1 MARNA
6 PIVLIGIALTVL
18 LACSPKS
25 TNLSLPLQTPETFS
39 NTSAHPLSEHWWT
52 DFGNA
57 NMDSLVNRALQ
68 SNFNLETAWQRL
80 RAAQALVSGES
91 AARFPDLNVR
101 LGGEVERPKSPGD
114 EKLRLGITSEY
125 EIDLWGRISSG
136 IAAQH
141 YRAKATHADYQT
153 AALSLSAEVVR
164 TYFQLTSAQ
173 NRLALF
179 NHQIETN
186 QKVLSLIKARFG
198 SGQTRSVD
206 ILRQKQLIE
215 STREQ
220 KIITESRIQ
229 VLEHQLAVLLGRPP
243 KAKIAYTP
251 LSLPDLPPI
260 PDAGLPAELI
270 QRRPDVQKAYNILQ
284 AADRELAVALSNRYP
299 RLTLTASGS
308 STSNNISGLF
318 EDWTSNFAGNL
329 LAPIFD
335 GGQRRAEVKRNEA
348 IKSEQLY
355 SYGQKV
361 LTAFQEVENALI
373 QEKKQSEQIASI
385 EAQVTL
391 VRQTYDQLRIEY
403 LNGLSDYL
411 DVLTALTNEQ
421 RLQRDL
427 ISAKLELLEFRVA
440 LYRALAGGFKTDRET
455 NNN

>member
-1 MARNA
+1 MTRSFY
-6 PIVLIGIALTVL
+6 ILITFALTTL
-18 LACSPKS
+18 LGCTPKAA
-25 TNLSLPLQTPETFS
+25 NIDLPLETPQAFS
-39 NTSAHPLSEHWWT
+39 STSAHPLSERWWT

-57 NMDSLVNRALQ
+57 NMDSLVNQALQ
-68 SNFNLETAWQRL
+68 SNFDLETAWQRL
-80 RAAQALVSGES
+80 RAAQAVVDRES
-91 AARFPDLNVR
+91 AARYPDLNVR
-101 LGGEVERPKSPGD
+101 VGGEIERPKSPGD

-125 EIDLWGRISSG
+125 EIDLWGRVSAS
-136 IAAQH
+136 IAVQH

-186 QKVLSLIKARFG
+186 EKVLSLIKARFG

-220 KIITESRIQ
+220 KITTESQIQ
-229 VLEHQLAVLLGRPP
+229 VLEHQFAVLLGHPP
-243 KAKIAYTP
+243 KEKIAFTTHP
-251 LSLPDLPPI
+251 LPDLPPI
-260 PDAGLPAELI
+260 PNAGLPTELI
-270 QRRPDVQKAYNILQ
+270 QRRPDVQKAYNQLQ

-308 STSNNISGLF
+308 STGNTFGSLF
-318 EDWTSNFAGNL
+318 EDWTRNLAGNL
-329 LAPIFD
+329 LVPIFD
-335 GGQRRAEVKRNEA
+335 GGQRRADVKRNKA

-355 SYGQKV
+355 AYGQKV
-361 LTAFQEVENALI
+361 LTALQEVENALI
-373 QEKKQSEQIASI
+373 QEKKQTEQIASI
-385 EAQVTL
+385 ETQVTL
-391 VRQTYDQLRIEY
+391 VRQTYEQLRLEY
-403 LNGLSDYL
+403 LNGISDYL

-427 ISAKLELLEFRVA
+427 ISAKLDLLEFRVA

>member
-1 MARNA
+1 MKHNTSILLIITLTTLLSCA
-6 PIVLIGIALTVL
+6 PKAVKID
-18 LACSPKS
+18 
-25 TNLSLPLQTPETFS
+25 LPLETPNTFS
-39 NTSAHPLSEHWWT
+39 STSAHPLSEQWWT

-57 NMDSLVNRALQ
+57 NMDSLVNQALQ

-80 RAAQALVSGES
+80 RAAQALVDGEKS
-91 AARFPDLNVR
+91 ARFPDLNVG
-101 LGGEVERPKSPGD
+101 LSGEIERPKSPGD

-141 YRAKATHADYQT
+141 YQAQATYADYQT

-164 TYFQLTSAQ
+164 TYLQLISAQ
-173 NRLALF
+173 NQLALF
-179 NHQIETN
+179 NHQIDTN

-220 KIITESRIQ
+220 KITTESRIQ

-243 KAKIAYTP
+243 QEKIAYTSP
-251 LSLPDLPPI
+251 ALPDLPPI
-260 PDAGLPAELI
+260 PNAGVPAELI
-270 QRRPDVQKAYNILQ
+270 QRRPDVQRAYHQLQ

-308 STSNNISGLF
+308 STGNNFANLF

-329 LAPIFD
+329 LIPIFD
-335 GGQRRAEVKRNEA
+335 GGQRRAQVKRNKA
-348 IKSEQLY
+348 LKNEQLFA
-355 SYGQKV
+355 YGQKV

-373 QEKKQSEQIASI
+373 QEKKQSERIVSI
-385 EAQVTL
+385 EAQVDL
-391 VRQTYDQLRIEY
+391 VRQTYEQLRIEY

-427 ISAKLELLEFRVA
+427 ISAKLDLLEFRVA
-440 LYRALAGGFKTDRET
+440 LYRALAGGFELNRKELSQ
-455 NNN
+455 N